1 MLITIIWHIN
11 VVWVYC
17 HQISVWHFSSLAPL
31 SSLFSRLRQNPS
43 EFKLEA
49 HSSSGSP
56 VTSGEHGSKSTPAR
70 MFQGLTLFEVV

>member
-56 VTSGEHGSKSTPAR
+56 VTSGEHGSKSTPTR